1 MSSFAILSARNKNV
15 DEINKKVVS
24 FLSRNNERIYTSID
38 SAENCDDNGEMSEVL
53 LPEYL
58 NTLLLLIRNISVH
71 EGLCNGT
78 RLRTLDLAYNLLK
91 CKVLI
96 GDKAGQ
102 IVFLNRITLYS
113 DKEYPFMFKRRQFQV
128 LLNISDF
135 CRL

>member
-1 MSSFAILSARNKNV
+1 M
-15 DEINKKVVS
+15 
-24 FLSRNNERIYTSID
+24 
-38 SAENCDDNGEMSEVL
+38 
-53 LPEYL
+53 
-58 NTLLLLIRNISVH
+58 LIRNISVH

-78 RLRTLDLAYNLLK
+78 RLRILDIANNLLK

-102 IVFLNRITLYS
+102 IVLLNRITLYS
-113 DKEYPFMFKRRQFQV
+113 DKEYPFTFKRRQFQV